1 MSFEFLRNN
10 LMHVA
15 PILIAGV
22 LAAAIMIER
31 CRTLFVKYALK
42 NPTQFLDQI
51 TNFTIQ
57 GKLKEAVTLCGEAPQ
72 VPLVELVKGAL
83 LRAHEPEEFVLGR
96 MEILLGEMS
105 QRIQKRTSYLATL
118 ANVST
123 LLGLLGTIAGLI
135 QSFEAVAH
143 ADAQQKAALLAN
155 GISTAMNATLLGL
168 AVAIPC
174 MVAFSFLV
182 NRSNFL
188 IKQLEGT
195 ALQMIDAIRRSGT
208 SSVESVVS
216 EEKAS

>member
-1 MSFEFLRNN
+1 MMSFEFVRNN
-10 LMHVA
+10 FLHVL
-15 PILIAGV
+15 PILIAGC
-22 LAAAIMIER
+22 LAAAIMLER
-31 CRTLFVKYALK
+31 YKTLFGTYALK
-42 NPTQFLDQI
+42 NPAQFLEQI

-57 GKLKEAVTLCGEAPQ
+57 GKLTEAVALCSEAPS

-83 LRAHEPEEFVLGR
+83 LRAHEPEEFVLGK

-135 QSFEAVAH
+135 TSFEAVAH

-174 MVAFSFLV
+174 MVGFSFLV
-182 NRSNFL
+182 NRSNYL
-188 IKQLEGT
+188 IKQLET
-195 ALQMIDAIRRSGT
+195 AALQMIDAIRRSET
-208 SSVESVVS
+208 TAQS